1 MGDDMDN
8 AMEDAYG
15 DDPGDGG
22 EDAGDTGE
30 PQQVDIHLFV
40 YNIYLN
46 LHIFYPH
53 SSRW

>member
-1 MGDDMDN
+1 MDN

-30 PQQVDIHLFV
+30 PQQVDIHLSTTFTLSFT
-40 YNIYLN
+40 YFI
-46 LHIFYPH
+46 PH

>member
-30 PQQVDIHLFV
+30 PQQVDIHLSTTFILT
-40 YNIYLN
+40 YA
-46 LHIFYPH
+46 
-53 SSRW
+53 